1 MNTKK
6 NLSKALIKKAIGLS
20 VDEVIEEYAQD
31 EETKD
36 LKLIKKKVTKK
47 QLPPDIQAVRALM
60 EINNY
65 AESDAYTKMTDEEL
79 LKERDKLIDILKK
92 EGESSDANN

>member
-1 MNTKK
+1 MDTKK
-6 NLSKALIKKAIGLS
+6 SLSKALIKKAVGLS

-47 QLPPDIQAVRALM
+47 QLPPDIQAVRALL

-65 AESDAYTKMTDEEL
+65 ANEDAYTKMTDEEL
-79 LKERDKLIDILKK
+79 IKERDKLIEILKK
-92 EGESSDANN
+92 EGMDGNADN

>member
-1 MNTKK
+1 MDTKK
-6 NLSKALIKKAIGLS
+6 SLSKALIKKAVGLS

-36 LKLIKKKVTKK
+36 LKLVKKKVTKK

-65 AESDAYTKMTDEEL
+65 AESDTYTKMTDEEL
-79 LKERDKLIDILKK
+79 YKERDKLIEILKK
-92 EGESSDANN
+92 EGAESNANN

>member
-1 MNTKK
+1 MDTKK
-6 NLSKALIKKAIGLS
+6 SLSKALIKKAVGLS

-47 QLPPDIQAVRALM
+47 QLPPDIQAVRALL
-60 EINNY
+60 EINNF
-65 AESDAYTKMTDEEL
+65 AESDAYSKMTDEEL
-79 LKERDKLIDILKK
+79 LKERDKLIAILKK
-92 EGESSDANN
+92 EGDKDADN